1 MDLRDKASLQDL
13 AELEARLEARIAD
26 LLNQLS
32 AQFAD
37 KDGTRKKIFNLEKNV
52 SNAQKFMFKNLY
64 DLMMA
69 ANENKGSSTEDAM
82 FTRKPVGP
90 VACASCEKGIVNLLG
105 TQADYLAWKK
115 LPFREPNERIAKY
128 G

>member
-52 SNAQKFMFKNLY
+52 S
-64 DLMMA
+64 DLD
-69 ANENKGSSTEDAM
+69 E
-82 FTRKPVGP
+82 V
-90 VACASCEKGIVNLLG
+90 
-105 TQADYLAWKK
+105 
-115 LPFREPNERIAKY
+115 
-128 G
+128 

>member
-32 AQFAD
+32 SQFAD

-52 SNAQKFMFKNLY
+52 SNQYKC
-64 DLMMA
+64 DLFNM
-69 ANENKGSSTEDAM
+69 
-82 FTRKPVGP
+82 
-90 VACASCEKGIVNLLG
+90 
-105 TQADYLAWKK
+105 
-115 LPFREPNERIAKY
+115 
-128 G
+128 

>member
-52 SNAQKFMFKNLY
+52 SNAQKFMFNIAF
-64 DLMMA
+64 D
-69 ANENKGSSTEDAM
+69 
-82 FTRKPVGP
+82 
-90 VACASCEKGIVNLLG
+90 
-105 TQADYLAWKK
+105 
-115 LPFREPNERIAKY
+115 FRLKICTI
-128 G
+128 

>member
-32 AQFAD
+32 SQFAD
-37 KDGTRKKIFNLEKNV
+37 KDGTRKKIFNLEKNI
-52 SNAQKFMFKNLY
+52 KNLY

-69 ANENKGSSTEDAM
+69 ANENKGNVQEDAM